1 VRLALVL
8 AGTAL
13 TTAIAWAEIGG
24 NAGAASDSVMRKA
37 IARQRVSD
45 GQLGKLAAAEKNTSM
60 TRDQILAA
68 ADSYESD
75 IKQMIMHADG
85 LRLAAY
91 RAKDLIRMNYIA
103 SKLDDMK
110 EIQAIAE
117 PAFAAIKQPGVEM
130 FVMLSKLNTIRQ
142 GWERVKQSAA
152 EVEAAASDSGDPTMD
167 AFNAVNAQTNPSEGN
182 TDPTLPGAPTT
193 EVADRPNP
201 ASPFR

>member
-1 VRLALVL
+1 MRLALVL

-103 SKLDDMK
+103 SKLDDMR

-117 PAFAAIKQPGVEM
+117 PALASIRQPNQEL
-130 FVMLSKLNTIRQ
+130 FTMLAKLNTIRQ
-142 GWERVKQSAA
+142 GWERVKQASAD
-152 EVEAAASDSGDPTMD
+152 VEAAASDTGDPTMD
-167 AFNAVNAQTNPSEGN
+167 AFAAVNAQTNPSDGV
-182 TDPTLPGAPTT
+182 TDPTGPGAPTN
-193 EVADRPNP
+193 EVERPVP
-201 ASPFR
+201 ASAFR